1 VCSRVRAF
9 DEVPLKVRQSGSV
22 DFSERL
28 TIDHASVGHLGSI
41 LQPASPS
48 EEHTVQ
54 QCPGKVVAH
63 QPPDLPRQG

>member
-9 DEVPLKVRQSGSV
+9 DEVPLEVRQSGSV
-22 DFSERL
+22 DFPEWL
-28 TIDHASVGHLGSI
+28 AIDHAGVGHLGSV
-41 LQPASPS
+41 LQPAGPS

-54 QCPGKVVAH
+54 QRPGEVVTH